1 MQQRTKRL
9 AVIWA
14 KTYLSFVLVCAVGL
28 GFVYVISVLP
38 DIYGII
44 AVSAL
49 IIGGVGY
56 STFGIAKIRLESE
69 ERDQARILR
78 SLSKGYDE

>member
-14 KTYLSFVLVCAVGL
+14 KTYLSFVLVCVVGL
-28 GFVYVISVLP
+28 GFVYVLSILP
-38 DIYGII
+38 ETYRII
-44 AVSAL
+44 TVIAL
-49 IIGGVGY
+49 IIGGIGY
-56 STFGIAKIRLESE
+56 STYGIAKMRLESE
-69 ERDQARILR
+69 ERDQIRILR